1 MKWERGVMGEGEE
14 LGQMD
19 EYQILQGL
27 AGLREGVRFILS
39 ARRSIW
45 RQKHASLQRQG
56 LTF

>member
-1 MKWERGVMGEGEE
+1 MGEGEE

-19 EYQILQGL
+19 EYQILRGL
-27 AGLREGVRFILS
+27 AGLREGARFILR